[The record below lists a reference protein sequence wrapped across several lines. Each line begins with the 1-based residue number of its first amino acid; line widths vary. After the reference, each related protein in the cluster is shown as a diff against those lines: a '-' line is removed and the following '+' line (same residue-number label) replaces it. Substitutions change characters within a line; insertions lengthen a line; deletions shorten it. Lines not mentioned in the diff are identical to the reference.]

1 MVHRV
6 PYVEQNIIFKREYNK
21 HDRFAVA
28 SKTVLKGR
36 IAPLTVRHAPR
47 GISHTWCV
55 IQEGGTIRSK
65 CS

>member
-47 GISHTWCV
+47 EISPHLVCNTR
-55 IQEGGTIRSK
+55 GGHHSK
-65 CS
+65 